1 MPIPPSNHRSAKD
14 PVQALVVGDSKV
26 VGDLVNGILDK
37 DMRIHVAGRP
47 ANGTQAVSQFRTIE
61 ADVVVLDIGGH
72 PKESLTTISR
82 LLRIDAKARIIMVST
97 LNFTNVKTGLE
108 GMDRGAV
115 EFLQTPATHT
125 RDSSHAVFQHNL
137 ADAVYELGMAR
148 RGEGGRLA
156 KKVPAPDTKIVLRP
170 ASTET
175 PRILVITGSTGGP
188 QALLKVSA
196 GLAETLTVPILIAQH
211 MPPVFTGALAKN
223 IAKQSGRPCA
233 EGKDGELVKPGQVY
247 VAPGNYHRV
256 LDRDGADVRIRL
268 NQGPQENY
276 CRPSADPLLVS
287 AAEIYGANTLGL
299 GLVLTGMG
307 CDGAAGCKAVT
318 RAGGTVIAQDQASS
332 VVWGM
337 PGAVAQNGLCSA
349 VLALDEIAGY
359 LNKAVT

>member
-1 MPIPPSNHRSAKD
+1 MLPPPSKPRSAKD

-37 DMRIHVAGRP
+37 DSRIHIP
-47 ANGTQAVSQFRTIE
+47 ARSADGTQAVSKFRTIE
-61 ADVVVLDIGGH
+61 AEVVVLDIGGH
-72 PKESLTTISR
+72 PKDSLTTISR

-156 KKVPAPDTKIVLRP
+156 KTVPSPDTPVLLRP
-170 ASTET
+170 ASTQT
-175 PRILVITGSTGGP
+175 PHILVIASSTGGP
-188 QALLKVSA
+188 QALLSVFA

-233 EGKDGELVKPGQVY
+233 EGKDGELVKPGRVY
-247 VAPGNYHRV
+247 VAPGNYHMV
-256 LDRDGADVRIRL
+256 LERDGADVRIRL

-299 GLVLTGMG
+299 VLTGMG
-307 CDGAAGCKAVT
+307 CDGEAGSAAVAK
-318 RAGGTVIAQDQASS
+318 AGGTVIAQDQASS